1 MPGDAIANAANIII
15 LSPFGAHVLP
25 GSQENAQAD
34 VWQRGCDVHNLARG
48 LHALEHLRP
57 ECLGTVN
64 GISPK
69 GWMMLE
75 EKKPYQ
81 TAEEQS
87 AKSGTKQWSGTP
99 PDPGSSLA
107 RRLNATK
114 CQTHQPPGSLRAR
127 PIRCFDS
134 RLALPRRSSPFALP
148 KGGRQGLNRS
158 FRSGLAWTPRG
169 L

>member
-57 ECLGTVN
+57 ECPGTVN

-69 GWMMLE
+69 RLDDAGGKETLPNRRGAISQIRNQAMVRDTTRPGF
-75 EKKPYQ
+75 K
-81 TAEEQS
+81 
-87 AKSGTKQWSGTP
+87 
-99 PDPGSSLA
+99 PGS
-107 RRLNATK
+107 
-114 CQTHQPPGSLRAR
+114 
-127 PIRCFDS
+127 
-134 RLALPRRSSPFALP
+134 
-148 KGGRQGLNRS
+148 
-158 FRSGLAWTPRG
+158 
-169 L
+169 